1 MFGQRPMLARRV
13 LIALPF
19 LLAAVAWADDL
30 TPVVVASIHDEPRD
44 GFGDYL
50 NGSPFEGLLRAV
62 SSREDRAIQEY
73 DVSAYAGMTV
83 TSATISGTIFNNNA
97 GGTWP
102 RAFDFLVYEG
112 NGQADVT
119 DFEIPSTGFG
129 TAYWPG
135 PTPPLSFSFDVT
147 THVQALLDGGAQY
160 VGLKVVG
167 VSDNLFPSILDD
179 DSALLTIEA
188 VPAVPGDV
196 DGDGDVDL
204 SDLGALLA
212 AYGYCDG
219 HPRYNPAADFDGN
232 GCIELADLAILLA
245 NYGTGT

>member
-1 MFGQRPMLARRV
+1 MFGQRPILARWV

-19 LLAAVAWADDL
+19 LLASMAWADDL

-50 NGSPFEGLLRAV
+50 NDPPLVGLLRAV

-83 TSATISGTIFNNNA
+83 TSARISGRIFNNNA
-97 GGTWP
+97 AGTWP
-102 RAFDFLVYEG
+102 RVFDFLLYEG

-135 PTPPLSFSFDVT
+135 PTPPLSFSFGVT
-147 THVQALLDGGAQY
+147 PHVQALLDSGTQY
-160 VGLKVVG
+160 VGFKVVG
-167 VSDNLFPSILDD
+167 VSQNLYPSILDD
-179 DSALLTIEA
+179 DVLDRGQVEDLD
-188 VPAVPGDV
+188 PGFA
-196 DGDGDVDL
+196 G
-204 SDLGALLA
+204 
-212 AYGYCDG
+212 
-219 HPRYNPAADFDGN
+219 
-232 GCIELADLAILLA
+232 
-245 NYGTGT
+245 